1 MRKEKGGKR
10 GRKKMDE
17 REKESQVEERSEVIT
32 EEGTERREEEEIQE
46 GPAIGEAVAEEE
58 ERCEED
64 PECHSSAKRARVC
77 ATFTDSQEVSIV
89 EFVKLHP
96 ELYDKEHSRFHDRTR
111 REALWA
117 EISEE
122 LKLQPF
128 DVRRWFESQRTRYGK
143 LSKLQSGQA
152 PREMTKRQSW
162 VYQQMGFLKTH
173 IRRKGANRSSGFEA
187 SPNTSRQDESRG
199 STTDTE
205 HLESSVLRERS
216 QSIITST
223 PVLTTDSKILEHF
236 EQMRTLISGFL
247 HQKSEFVKL
256 HPELYDKEHSRF
268 HDRTKREALWAEI
281 SEELKLQPFDVRR
294 WFESQRTRYGKLS
307 KLQSGQAPREMTKRQ
322 SWVYQHMGFLKTH
335 IRRKGANRSSGFEAS
350 PNTSRQDDSR
360 GSTTDTEHLESSVLR
375 ERSQSIITSTPVS
388 TTDSKILKHFE
399 QMRTLISGFLHQKQT
414 GSPSLTT
421 WHQRPKR

>member
-10 GRKKMDE
+10 GRKKMDD
-17 REKESQVEERSEVIT
+17 REKESEVEERVEVTEEVI
-32 EEGTERREEEEIQE
+32 ERREEEEIE
-46 GPAIGEAVAEEE
+46 ERPAIEEAVEEE

-64 PECHSSAKRARVC
+64 PECYSSAKRARVC
-77 ATFTDSQEVSIV
+77 ATFTDSQEISID
-89 EFVKLHP
+89 EFVKQHP

-117 EISEE
+117 EISAE

-187 SPNTSRQDESRG
+187 SPNTSRQDESCG

-216 QSIITST
+216 QSVITST
-223 PVLTTDSKILEHF
+223 PVSTTDSKILEHF

-247 HQKSEFVKL
+247 HQKSDRQPFFDYVASEAEKMTQEEF
-256 HPELYDKEHSRF
+256 
-268 HDRTKREALWAEI
+268 
-281 SEELKLQPFDVRR
+281 EELKGKIFRDIETIKSNRRHQPLPRR
-294 WFESQRTRYGKLS
+294 SATVTTESQRVGLLPTTTP
-307 KLQSGQAPREMTKRQ
+307 QASSSTQ
-322 SWVYQHMGFLKTH
+322 AAAGSSFVYYTPSPIGFSNPT
-335 IRRKGANRSSGFEAS
+335 
-350 PNTSRQDDSR
+350 
-360 GSTTDTEHLESSVLR
+360 SVLTVQDEGSR
-375 ERSQSIITSTPVS
+375 HNLSGLLSQLPDLTSTQIVEQPQQQQPQQQLFTI
-388 TTDSKILKHFE
+388 TTSAPPQQQQQPL
-399 QMRTLISGFLHQKQT
+399 Q
-414 GSPSLTT
+414 
-421 WHQRPKR
+421 

>member
-17 REKESQVEERSEVIT
+17 REKESKVGERSEVIT
-32 EEGTERREEEEIQE
+32 EEGTERREEEEIEE

-58 ERCEED
+58 EERCEEY

-77 ATFTDSQEVSIV
+77 ATFTNSQEVFIV
-89 EFVKLHP
+89 EFVKQHP

-117 EISEE
+117 EISAE

-128 DVRRWFESQRTRYGK
+128 DVRRWFEYQQTRFGK

-223 PVLTTDSKILEHF
+223 PVSTTDSKILEHF
-236 EQMRTLISGFL
+236 EQMKTLISGFL
-247 HQKSEFVKL
+247 QQKSDRQPFFDYVASEAKKMTQEEF
-256 HPELYDKEHSRF
+256 
-268 HDRTKREALWAEI
+268 
-281 SEELKLQPFDVRR
+281 EELKGQLFRDIESIKSNRR
-294 WFESQRTRYGKLS
+294 HQQLPRRSATITTESQRVGTLPPTT
-307 KLQSGQAPREMTKRQ
+307 QQASSSTQ
-322 SWVYQHMGFLKTH
+322 AAAGSSFVYYTPSPIGFSNPT
-335 IRRKGANRSSGFEAS
+335 
-350 PNTSRQDDSR
+350 
-360 GSTTDTEHLESSVLR
+360 SVLTVQDEGSR
-375 ERSQSIITSTPVS
+375 HNLSGILSQLPDVT
-388 TTDSKILKHFE
+388 
-399 QMRTLISGFLHQKQT
+399 
-414 GSPSLTT
+414 
-421 WHQRPKR
+421 

>member
-1 MRKEKGGKR
+1 
-10 GRKKMDE
+10 MDE

-46 GPAIGEAVAEEE
+46 GPAFGEAVAEEE

-77 ATFTDSQEVSIV
+77 ATFTDRQEVSIA

-143 LSKLQSGQA
+143 LSKLQSGHA

-187 SPNTSRQDESRG
+187 IQIPAGRTNHVGQLLTQNTSS
-199 STTDTE
+199 
-205 HLESSVLRERS
+205 
-216 QSIITST
+216 
-223 PVLTTDSKILEHF
+223 
-236 EQMRTLISGFL
+236 
-247 HQKSEFVKL
+247 
-256 HPELYDKEHSRF
+256 
-268 HDRTKREALWAEI
+268 
-281 SEELKLQPFDVRR
+281 
-294 WFESQRTRYGKLS
+294 
-307 KLQSGQAPREMTKRQ
+307 
-322 SWVYQHMGFLKTH
+322 
-335 IRRKGANRSSGFEAS
+335 
-350 PNTSRQDDSR
+350 
-360 GSTTDTEHLESSVLR
+360 
-375 ERSQSIITSTPVS
+375 PVS
-388 TTDSKILKHFE
+388 
-399 QMRTLISGFLHQKQT
+399 
-414 GSPSLTT
+414 
-421 WHQRPKR
+421 